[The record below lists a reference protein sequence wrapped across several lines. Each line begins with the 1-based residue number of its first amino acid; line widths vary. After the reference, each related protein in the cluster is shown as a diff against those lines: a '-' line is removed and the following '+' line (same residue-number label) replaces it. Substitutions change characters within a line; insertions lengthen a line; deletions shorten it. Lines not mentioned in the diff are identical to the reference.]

1 LSSRNVIKTKS
12 IRNDGGTSSKPES
25 IPDWRDKKTYK
36 IYTKRTWRRRRRRR
50 RRRKGRRGRRGR
62 RSKRRRRRPIRAEKL
77 EKITTGNRLTTNE
90 PKSAAES
97 PVN

>member
-1 LSSRNVIKTKS
+1 MSSRNVIKTKS

-25 IPDWRDKKTYK
+25 IPDWRDKKAYK

-50 RRRKGRRGRRGR
+50 RRRKGRRG
-62 RSKRRRRRPIRAEKL
+62 RPIRAEKL